1 MSNSKKSSSGLPDV
15 DFPVLTAKQLSSRVA
30 LEEEAEKMA
39 YAAVRKGWHVSVLSF
54 SSGVKYTS
62 KDLEVDDDYPA
73 TATTAAAKTKHDKK
87 VEKKENV
94 MEQICACGRA
104 FGLLTMERLP
114 SNIRSYMQIS
124 FPKEI
129 MCSEEYV
136 QSMKQLIK
144 ILIFS

>member
-73 TATTAAAKTKHDKK
+73 TATTAAYSI
-87 VEKKENV
+87 V
-94 MEQICACGRA
+94 MAFRYIWITYSTHRSFNLLMTFVQCG
-104 FGLLTMERLP
+104 
-114 SNIRSYMQIS
+114 
-124 FPKEI
+124 
-129 MCSEEYV
+129 
-136 QSMKQLIK
+136 
-144 ILIFS
+144 